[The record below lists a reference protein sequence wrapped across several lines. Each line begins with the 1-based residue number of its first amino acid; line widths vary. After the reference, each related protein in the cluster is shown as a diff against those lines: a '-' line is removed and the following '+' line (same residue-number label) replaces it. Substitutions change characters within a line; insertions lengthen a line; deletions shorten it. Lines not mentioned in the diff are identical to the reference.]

1 MLKTRM
7 NEIPRTLFKYVENK
21 YLKNLNQ
28 KENMRRTNMKK
39 TNPKRKYEAY
49 KLFIASR

>member
-1 MLKTRM
+1 M

>member
-1 MLKTRM
+1 M

-21 YLKNLNQ
+21 YIKNLNQ

-49 KLFIASR
+49 KLFKPLDE